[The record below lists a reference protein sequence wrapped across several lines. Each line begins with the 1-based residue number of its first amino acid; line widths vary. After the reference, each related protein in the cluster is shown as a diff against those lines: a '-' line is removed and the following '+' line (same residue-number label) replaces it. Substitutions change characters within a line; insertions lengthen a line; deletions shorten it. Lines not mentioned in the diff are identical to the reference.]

1 MQCGTHVWHTC
12 CFISVYSLCALDKI
26 CMHTDTVYSFYVA
39 MFGLLVFACASAL
52 LKETQ
57 VGGVTGNI
65 MFPQSSNLDLGRA
78 LVLRWLLLKDPATA
92 P

>member
-1 MQCGTHVWHTC
+1 
-12 CFISVYSLCALDKI
+12 
-26 CMHTDTVYSFYVA
+26 MHTDTVYAFHVA
-39 MFGLLVFACASAL
+39 VFGLLVFACASAL
-52 LKETQ
+52 LNETQ

-65 MFPQSSNLDLGRA
+65 MFPPSFNLDLGRA